1 MKLFVLPLSQNLVEE
16 SAYLGE
22 KQFDVLLLLFDLFTV
37 DLPHFVVLAQFSEFV
52 EFLGGHLLV

>member
-22 KQFDVLLLLFDLFTV
+22 KQFDVLLLLFESIQDV
-37 DLPHFVVLAQFSEFV
+37 QS
-52 EFLGGHLLV
+52 GHANHW

>member
-22 KQFDVLLLLFDLFTV
+22 KQFDVLLLLFESIQDV
-37 DLPHFVVLAQFSEFV
+37 Q
-52 EFLGGHLLV
+52 GGHANHW